1 MSLIT
6 VGIGL
11 MLRDVVFMVA
21 GPQIRQY
28 AIDQTRV
35 YDLGLVRIAPGQAVA
50 ICVAAVVVPAVA
62 YLLAR
67 TPIGKSMRAVSDNRD
82 LAAISGI
89 DVDRIGTYVWI
100 LAGALAGLGGVMF
113 AMIQGTF
120 DPNLGYQI
128 LFLILTSVVLGG
140 IGNAYGALVAGVV
153 LGMVMELSTWSGL
166 AGGLDAR
173 MKPVLAF
180 AALIALAAVAA
191 AGTVRQGAGAL
202 TVDFLNPAFWT
213 FVAVIAG
220 IYAIMALGLYVQFS
234 LAGLP
239 NFGHVAFMATAA
251 YVMAIL
257 VVRYHV
263 SLPLAS
269 LGAIA
274 AAVAVGLLLAR
285 SRAAAARRLSGNRDH
300 RRRRDRALSRDESAR
315 AHRRARSARWGSPVQ
330 ATSRCTTRTGWRCSI
345 ASPRP

>member
-1 MSLIT
+1 MIEQLLQLAINGLIVGTILALTGVGASLVFGIQRVANFAHGEYLTFGAYIGLIVNVYYKANLVTATIGAMAATALLALAIHFAVLKPLRSRGLVAMSLIT
-6 VGIGL
+6 VGLGL

-28 AIDQTRV
+28 AIDQTSV

-50 ICVAAVVVPAVA
+50 VGVAAVVVPAVA
-62 YLLAR
+62 FLLAR
-67 TPIGKSMRAVSDNRD
+67 TPIGKSMRAVADNRD

-128 LFLILTSVVLGG
+128 LFLIFTSVVLGG

-173 MKPVLAF
+173 MKPGLAF
-180 AALIALAAVAA
+180 AALIALLLW
-191 AGTVRQGAGAL
+191 RPQGL
-202 TVDFLNPAFWT
+202 
-213 FVAVIAG
+213 
-220 IYAIMALGLYVQFS
+220 
-234 LAGLP
+234 
-239 NFGHVAFMATAA
+239 FGK
-251 YVMAIL
+251 
-257 VVRYHV
+257 
-263 SLPLAS
+263 
-269 LGAIA
+269 
-274 AAVAVGLLLAR
+274 AR
-285 SRAAAARRLSGNRDH
+285 VL
-300 RRRRDRALSRDESAR
+300 
-315 AHRRARSARWGSPVQ
+315 
-330 ATSRCTTRTGWRCSI
+330 
-345 ASPRP
+345 